1 MLVYSHL
8 PIPLSLYCIVKQTVL
23 MLMGYTPINKKRRE
37 ITVRSQF
44 KHTSG

>member
-1 MLVYSHL
+1 MVVYSHL

-23 MLMGYTPINKKRRE
+23 MLMGYSPIKKRRE
-37 ITVRSQF
+37 ITVSSQF